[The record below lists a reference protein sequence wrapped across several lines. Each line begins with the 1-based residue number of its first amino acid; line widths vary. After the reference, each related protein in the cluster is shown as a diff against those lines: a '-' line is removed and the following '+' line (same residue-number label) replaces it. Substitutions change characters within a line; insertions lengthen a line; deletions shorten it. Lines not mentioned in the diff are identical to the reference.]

1 MKKGKKKMTTTTY
14 RPLLVTYFDLLGETF
29 IAPGVAQNEYTIM
42 KVTPSR
48 CEVMR
53 HKDGERIWL
62 DTGRVLQ
69 IVNGKY

>member
-1 MKKGKKKMTTTTY
+1 M
-14 RPLLVTYFDLLGETF
+14 LVSFWDLQGHTF
-29 IAPGVAQNEYTIM
+29 LAPGVAQNEYTIM

-69 IVNGKY
+69 IVNGKH